1 MSLTCYLFSQSMH
14 VRGEALTNEIL
25 ECEQVWDVKA
35 IVQFGFVIIPPPSF
49 AGFILIH
56 GIAM

>member
-1 MSLTCYLFSQSMH
+1 MLF

-25 ECEQVWDVKA
+25 ERKQVRDVKA
-35 IVQFGFVIIPPPSF
+35 IVQFAFVSVPPPSF
-49 AGFILIH
+49 SRFILIH

>member
-1 MSLTCYLFSQSMH
+1 MLF

-25 ECEQVWDVKA
+25 ERKQVRDVKA
-35 IVQFGFVIIPPPSF
+35 IVQFAFVSVPPPSF
-49 AGFILIH
+49 TRFILIH